1 MNSGICAPV
10 STQVG
15 EVVGGIFAHS
25 LAVLTDAAHMLSD
38 VLAFIISLAAGSY
51 ALRPSKASYTFGYH
65 RAEVLG
71 GLVSKGSAMALC
83 AESDQ
88 LFLLLYTTSKAI
100 TMRLVLHIV
109 IGSP

>member
-1 MNSGICAPV
+1 M
-10 STQVG
+10 
-15 EVVGGIFAHS
+15 GGIFAHS

-38 VLAFIISLAAGSY
+38 VLAFIISLTAGSY

-71 GLVSKGSAMALC
+71 GLVSKGSAIAVC
-83 AESDQ
+83 AEIDHVV
-88 LFLLLYTTSKAI
+88 LLLYTTSKVI
-100 TMRLVLHIV
+100 TMRHVLHIV